1 MTASREAAA
10 DFTRS
15 ELGRPALSKPV
26 AREVQ
31 HFRDFQFAGYRRADG
46 LFDIEG
52 RMTDRKPYAFP
63 NDWRG
68 TVPVDDP
75 LHDMRIRLTLD
86 EHFLIHD
93 VEVVTSASPYEI
105 CGAITPAFVA
115 LKGHHISKGWTRLLS
130 EKFGGH
136 HGCVHHVEMLRAMAT
151 VAFQTLYGWKERKK
165 REAGLSNADGPPA
178 ETPVPG
184 KKPGFIDS
192 CHALASDSDIVK
204 SHWPE
209 FYKARE

>member
-1 MTASREAAA
+1 MTASRQEAM

-15 ELGRPALSKPV
+15 EQGRPALSQPV
-26 AREVQ
+26 AREIQ

-63 NDWRG
+63 NEWRG
-68 TVPVDDP
+68 IVPIDDP

-93 VEVVTSASPYEI
+93 AEAVTSASPYDI
-105 CGAITPAFVA
+105 CGAITPAFAA

-151 VAFQTLYGWKERKK
+151 VAFQTLYGWQERKK
-165 REAGLSNADGPPA
+165 REAGLSKADGPPA
-178 ETPVPG
+178 GDTTPG
-184 KKPGFIDS
+184 KKPGFLDS
-192 CHALASDSDIVK
+192 CHALASDGEIVRT
-204 SHWPE
+204 HWPE
-209 FYKARE
+209 FYQERK

>member
-1 MTASREAAA
+1 MTAPRKEAA
-10 DFTRS
+10 DLSVS
-15 ELGRPALSKPV
+15 EKNRPALSQPA

-63 NDWRG
+63 NEWRG
-68 TVPVDDP
+68 EVEIGDP

-86 EHFLIHD
+86 EHFVIRD
-93 VEVVTSASPYEI
+93 IEAVTSAGPYEV
-105 CGAITPAFVA
+105 CGAITPAFAA
-115 LKGHHISKGWTRLLS
+115 LKGERVGRGWSRTLR

-151 VAFQTLYGWKERKK
+151 VAFQTLYGWQERKK
-165 REAGLSNADGPPA
+165 REAGLSEQDGPPGGEA
-178 ETPVPG
+178 KDG
-184 KKPGFIDS
+184 SKPGFIDS
-192 CHALASDSDIVK
+192 CHALASDGEIVRT
-204 SHWPE
+204 HFPQ
-209 FYKARE
+209 FYNERK

>member
-1 MTASREAAA
+1 MTATREAAA
-10 DFTRS
+10 DFTLS
-15 ELGRPALSKPV
+15 EHGRPALSQPV
-26 AREVQ
+26 EREIQ

-52 RMTDRKPYAFP
+52 RMTDRKPYSFP
-63 NDWRG
+63 NEWRG

-105 CGAITPAFVA
+105 CGGITPSFAA

-130 EKFGGH
+130 ETFGGH
-136 HGCVHHVEMLRAMAT
+136 RGCVHHVELLRTMAT
-151 VAFQTLYGWKERKK
+151 VAFQTLYGWQERRK
-165 REAGLSNADGPPA
+165 REAGLTKSDGPPA
-178 ETPVPG
+178 ADAAPG

-192 CHALASDSDIVK
+192 CHALASDGDIVK
-204 SHWPE
+204 EHWPQ

>member
-10 DFTRS
+10 DFTRA
-15 ELGRPALSKPV
+15 EHGRPALSPPV
-26 AREVQ
+26 EREVQ

-63 NDWRG
+63 NEWRG
-68 TVPVDDP
+68 IVPVDDP

-93 VEVVTSASPYEI
+93 VEVVTTASPYEI
-105 CGAITPAFVA
+105 CGAITPSFAA

-136 HGCVHHVEMLRAMAT
+136 HGCVHHVEMLRAMA
-151 VAFQTLYGWKERKK
+151 LYK
-165 REAGLSNADGPPA
+165 RMEAEGAA
-178 ETPVPG
+178 EAAAALVPG
-184 KKPGFIDS
+184 ISEGEGDSGEDLPHQSESGAEEGTVTPID
-192 CHALASDSDIVK
+192 AAQRK
-204 SHWPE
+204 RGEGPRP
-209 FYKARE
+209 A